1 VALIPQALPL
11 IFWLVKVA
19 VFVSLQAKPAGAV
32 ATVAATANFLA
43 VRIMI
48 GFLLLEMGSA
58 HQVVPL
64 RKN

>member
-19 VFVSLQAKPAGAV
+19 VFVSL
-32 ATVAATANFLA
+32 
-43 VRIMI
+43 
-48 GFLLLEMGSA
+48 
-58 HQVVPL
+58 